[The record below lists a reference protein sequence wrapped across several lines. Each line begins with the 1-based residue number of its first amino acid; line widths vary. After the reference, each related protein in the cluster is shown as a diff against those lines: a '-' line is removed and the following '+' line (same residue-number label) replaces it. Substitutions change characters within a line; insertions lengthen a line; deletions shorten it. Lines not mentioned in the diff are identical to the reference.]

1 MKSSLNPECIEL
13 KNVCLDYGNV
23 KVLQEVHLTVLKGE
37 IRAMVGEHG
46 AGKSTIAKTLGGLL
60 VPDSG
65 EIMVMGKRQSA
76 RSGPFPGVAVVHQ
89 TVRLMAN
96 LSVSENMFINDTVHF
111 KSPFFRK
118 KKIHEFTNTFLAG
131 YGSDLR
137 GEYLVSDLKRSD
149 WVLIDILRKIFTKP
163 DLLILDEAIEQLSN
177 ESVLIVLDVLRK
189 EVERGMSVIYITH
202 RIDDVYTF
210 ADTVSIVKN
219 GKICFTDTIEN
230 IDKINLI
237 KIAYTQL
244 SGSSSLDQYNEEFF
258 HLLKYNEAIL
268 RNLPVSLIVVNR
280 NEEIKI
286 INDSA
291 IKLLDLQ
298 KSTGDENLESI
309 FNKSP
314 EIISMIKAS
323 FQKEK
328 IQQFYYLPFKRPDS
342 REILINISK
351 VPIFDEHFLIG
362 NILLLD
368 DITEQENLREE
379 FELREK
385 LVATGLL
392 AAGVAHEI
400 NNPLGM
406 VLNDLH
412 FIKMISR
419 DDRVHASVQNLEK
432 HFGFITDVVSNL
444 LSFSDQKMID
454 GGTIEIN
461 STITEMIHLLGLYVK
476 TKNVEL
482 KFETTEEKMYV
493 NISANELKQILL
505 NLIKNSIEAF
515 PGGGCISMRT
525 DRIETDADES
535 IQIIIVD
542 DGPGISQE
550 RINDIFLP
558 FNSTKKNSGRN
569 SGLGLSVSYTIV
581 KKYKGTIRVDTYEGK
596 GCRFTLMFPASDV
609 EA

>member
-1 MKSSLNPECIEL
+1 MASGSKNNCIEL
-13 KNVCLDYGNV
+13 RNVFLDYGQV
-23 KVLQEVHLTVLKGE
+23 KVLHDVNLTVTKGE

-46 AGKSTIAKTLGGLL
+46 AGKSTIVKIMGGLL

-65 EIMVMGKRQSA
+65 EIFVLGRKRTS
-76 RSGPFPGVAVVHQ
+76 REKTFPEVAVVHQ
-89 TVRLMAN
+89 TVKLMSN
-96 LSVSENMFINDTVHF
+96 LTVSENMFITDGNDFPSVFHR
-111 KSPFFRK
+111 RK
-118 KKIHEFTNTFLAG
+118 KLHEFANAYLAG
-131 YGSDLR
+131 SGSDLR
-137 GEYLVSDLKRSD
+137 GEDLVSDLKRSD

-163 DLLILDEAIEQLSN
+163 DLLVLDEAIEQLSN
-177 ESVLIVLDVLRK
+177 ESVLIVLALIRK
-189 EVERGMSVIYITH
+189 EVERGMAVIYITH

-219 GKICFTDTIEN
+219 GEICFTETIGN

-244 SGSSSLDQYNEEFF
+244 SDNNSLDQYNEEFF

-286 INDSA
+286 INDAAS
-291 IKLLDLQ
+291 KLLDLPAV
-298 KSTGDENLESI
+298 KGYMRLEDVFS
-309 FNKSP
+309 KSP
-314 EIISMIKAS
+314 DIISLIQRS

-328 IQQFYYLPFKRPDS
+328 IQQFYYLPFKRSDS
-342 REILINISK
+342 DEMLINISK

-368 DITEQENLREE
+368 DITEQEILREE

-385 LVATGLL
+385 LAATGLL

-406 VLNDLH
+406 ILNDLH
-412 FIKMISR
+412 FIKVISK
-419 DDRVHASVQNLEK
+419 DDRVQERVQNLEK
-432 HFGFITDVVSNL
+432 HFGFITDVISNL
-444 LSFSDQKMID
+444 LSFSDQKKPET
-454 GGTIEIN
+454 GTVEIN
-461 STITEMIHLLGLYVK
+461 STIREMMHLLDFYVK

-482 KFETTEEKMYV
+482 VFSSGEERL
-493 NISANELKQILL
+493 NIRMSANGLKQILL

-515 PGGGCISMRT
+515 TEKGMIRIRT
-525 DRIETDADES
+525 DRVAGGDGDS
-535 IQIIIVD
+535 IRIIVGD
-542 DGPGISQE
+542 NGPGIALG

-558 FNSTKKNSGRN
+558 FNSTKKSQGTNMGI
-569 SGLGLSVSYTIV
+569 GLSVSYNIV
-581 KKYKGTIRVDTYEGK
+581 HKHGGTIRADAPEGR
-596 GCRFTLMFPASDV
+596 GCMFTLAFPATDQ
-609 EA
+609 E